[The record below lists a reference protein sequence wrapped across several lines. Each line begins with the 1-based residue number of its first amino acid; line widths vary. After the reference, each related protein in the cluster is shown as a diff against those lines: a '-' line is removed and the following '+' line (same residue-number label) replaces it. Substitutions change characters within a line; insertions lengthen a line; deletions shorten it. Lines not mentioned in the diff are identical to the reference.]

1 MLKTSILFFF
11 ILSINTLIT
20 NNTSSNEEITNNEV
34 VSIFKRSMMHWNINY
49 DNLEKN
55 KSGAACIPWNNIDK
69 KFIEEGIFIALGY
82 GFNLYDL
89 NIAKKAS
96 LEGCEKMRKFNK
108 IEKSCE
114 CEMILY
120 NDEILINK
128 KNE

>member
-1 MLKTSILFFF
+1 MHRITILIIF
-11 ILSINTLIT
+11 ILSFNTFITYNVYSNEKIT
-20 NNTSSNEEITNNEV
+20 NKEI
-34 VSIFKRSMMHWNINY
+34 VSIFKRSMIHWNINY

-55 KSGAACIPWNNIDK
+55 KSGAACIPWNTIDK
-69 KFIEEGIFIALGY
+69 KFIDKGIFIALGF

-96 LEGCEKMRKFNK
+96 LEGCERMRAANK
-108 IEKSCE
+108 IKKSCK

-120 NDEILINK
+120 NDEILINS